1 MESGR
6 NGVEVLG
13 SDEEWWGMVGSGG
26 EWWGVLGRGGE
37 IRVGKMR
44 GQEKSVGECWGG
56 EGRGENAEMSPI
68 DITHFNRAAQV
79 SVV

>member
-1 MESGR
+1 VM
-6 NGVEVLG
+6 
-13 SDEEWWGMVGSGG
+13 
-26 EWWGVLGRGGE
+26 GRGGE